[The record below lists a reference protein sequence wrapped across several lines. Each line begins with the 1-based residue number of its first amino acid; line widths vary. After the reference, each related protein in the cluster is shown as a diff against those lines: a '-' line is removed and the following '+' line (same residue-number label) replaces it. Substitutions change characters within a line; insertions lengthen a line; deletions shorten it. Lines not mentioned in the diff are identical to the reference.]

1 MSLYMLRCMHQQWNN
16 VMVTLY
22 NSALVPGV
30 SPVLLSEGAA
40 SSAETASSLAST
52 AAILASNAMLAVWK

>member
-16 VMVTLY
+16 VMVTL
-22 NSALVPGV
+22 VPGV
-30 SPVLLSEGAA
+30 PPVLLSEGAA

>member
-16 VMVTLY
+16 VMVT
-22 NSALVPGV
+22 LVPGV